1 MRDRGSFIATR
12 RSVTHITAPLASR
25 AVGFRELINRCLGE
39 LRDWTERSP
48 EAPSVP
54 DDVYQRIARLLRDA
68 RRIESPGLLEARVR
82 AIEALIQSEGPVS
95 DVFLPSL
102 EELHERVTEANL

>member
-1 MRDRGSFIATR
+1 MIR
-12 RSVTHITAPLASR
+12 ITTPLASP

-48 EAPSVP
+48 EARSIP
-54 DDVYQRIARLLRDA
+54 DEVYRRIALLLRDA
-68 RRIESPGLLEARVR
+68 RRIESPGALEARVR
-82 AIEALIQSEGPVS
+82 AIETLIQSEGPVS
-95 DVFLPSL
+95 DTFLPSL